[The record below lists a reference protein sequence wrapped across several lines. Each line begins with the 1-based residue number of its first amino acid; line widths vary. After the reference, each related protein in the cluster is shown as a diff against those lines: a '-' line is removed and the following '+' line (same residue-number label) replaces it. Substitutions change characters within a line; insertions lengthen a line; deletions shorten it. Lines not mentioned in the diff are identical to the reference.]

1 MSIFEKKISDLKQE
15 SNILVDGNSLLFN
28 WIVCVT
34 PHNSFK
40 KDKVN

>member
-1 MSIFEKKISDLKQE
+1 MNIFEKKNSELKQE
-15 SNILVDGNSLLFN
+15 SNTLVGGNSLLFN